1 MFTPKEA
8 LYSFLANWR
17 GVLVMTAAH
26 GGYDSDRVPLG
37 GAAAVCERLRALWPD
52 AVLIG
57 SGPSADIR
65 VGGLTDRLPSSLSE
79 LEYAAFSRR
88 FEAEATAAILGM
100 SPRPMVL
107 SHDISE
113 GPSFARLAA
122 AGVDCVAIL
131 HVDVVDYFQRFYLGD
146 VVSAASWTW
155 LHRVT
160 REWLKWPDLLQ
171 LVFEKQHQAAA
182 HCRYLVV
189 PSARMQGILSSEY
202 PFMPAGR
209 VQVVPWGAP
218 VSSVGDVSEVKERLR
233 SEWGPGPY
241 VLTMSRIAP
250 EKGQDLLLR
259 HYDGKVVICGE
270 PSYMMGQRYMRKLQR
285 LSEGREVIF
294 PGHLGGAEKRAA
306 LELADVFVV
315 ASRHES
321 YGLTIVEA
329 MAAGCPIVGLRSYG
343 VEATVEAGWGRI
355 VEDGPS
361 LGAAV
366 RELLGDAALRSS
378 LGAAA
383 SVRAASSGFGAAAEQ
398 LARLCR
404 GSHR

>member
-1 MFTPKEA
+1 M
-8 LYSFLANWR
+8 ANWR
-17 GVLVMTAAH
+17 VVLVMTAAH
-26 GGYDSDRVPLG
+26 GGYDSDVVPLG
-37 GAAAVCERLRALWPD
+37 GGAAVCERLRSLWPS
-52 AVLIG
+52 VCLIG
-57 SGPSADIR
+57 SGPGSDIR
-65 VGGLTDRLPSSLSE
+65 VGGLGSVVPSSLNE
-79 LEYAAFSRR
+79 LEYARFSRR
-88 FEAEATAAILGM
+88 FEREATEAILGM
-100 SPRPMVL
+100 CPRPVVL

-113 GPSFARLAA
+113 GPSFARLAQ
-122 AGVDCVAIL
+122 AGVDCLAIL

-146 VVSAASWTW
+146 VLSASSWAW

-160 REWLKWPDLLQ
+160 RSMVKWPDLLQ

-189 PSARMQGILSSEY
+189 PSARMCSILAAEY

-218 VSSVGDVSEVKERLR
+218 LSSVSGVEEAKELLR
-233 SEWGPGPY
+233 SAWGEGPY
-241 VLTMSRIAP
+241 VLTLSRIAP

-259 HYDGKVVICGE
+259 HYDGKVVIAGA
-270 PSYMMGQRYMRKLQR
+270 PSYMMGERYMRKLRQ
-285 LSEGREVIF
+285 LAEGRPVIF
-294 PGHLGGAEKRAA
+294 PGHLGGAMKRAA
-306 LELADVFVV
+306 LELASVFVV
-315 ASRHES
+315 SSRHES

-343 VEATVEAGWGRI
+343 VEATVEPAWGRI

-366 RELLGDAALRSS
+366 RELLASSELRDSM
-378 LGAAA
+378 GAAA
-383 SVRAASSGFGAAAEQ
+383 RERASACGFGAAAEE

-404 GSHR
+404 GAHR